1 MATAGFSFEQDIA
14 PLRGQNFGVVTST
27 GLERERMLDRE
38 SALRIAKI
46 EASSRNQELAFR
58 QQQLELE
65 RAADAARIERE
76 ALAAIPEVT
85 KELTSVINDPSLDD
99 ATKTTKIAEL
109 KFQNMDRV
117 TNSKTINNLFAT
129 AEGQIES
136 RKAERERVNSLIN
149 PLIQTG
155 QSETLKKVLE
165 GKNIPMANDYVAVAE
180 AVGAAKKQEALQRGE
195 RAQQK
200 ELIKTRTAQ
209 QSAQQTA
216 QLGLL
221 NNYMGIL
228 QRLAPEEA
236 EVGGEIGT
244 LTGKPSTT
252 AIPQAQPFK
261 FSRENRIE
269 LEEMMRDLNPMLEN
283 EDLSKYSDENLY
295 RSALRSTSAS
305 LKKVTGSDSGFRSD
319 KFRSNP
325 PPQ

>member
-136 RKAERERVNSLIN
+136 RKAERDRVNSLIN

-155 QSETLKKVLE
+155 QSEALKKVLE
-165 GKNIPMANDYVAVAE
+165 GKNVPMANDYIAAAE
-180 AVGAAKKQEALQRGE
+180 AVGASKKAEAQRKGAV
-195 RAQQK
+195 AQQK
-200 ELIKTRTAQ
+200 ELMKRETAQ
-209 QSAQQTA
+209 QTVQI
-216 QLGLL
+216 GLL
-221 NNYMGIL
+221 NNYMATL
-228 QRLAPEEA
+228 NKLAPQDA
-236 EVGGEIGT
+236 DVGGEIGT

-261 FSRENRIE
+261 FEPEDRIK
-269 LEEMMRDLNPMLEN
+269 LEVMMRDLNPMLEN

-295 RSALRSTSAS
+295 RNALRSTSAS
-305 LKKVTGSDSGFRSD
+305 LKKVTGSKSSFPTDRFMST
-319 KFRSNP
+319 P